1 MINTLDLPFCTAIHA
16 TAHLEPGFDTGNSKH
31 LISISHRLNG
41 NLVILLMMVGWVW
54 GREQGDTCL
63 QGMATDTVI
72 CQVSGWKFPSV
83 RVQGEICYRS
93 AARTGLDDS
102 MFCSLGIL
110 HG

>member
-63 QGMATDTVI
+63 QGMAPDTDL
-72 CQVSGWKFPSV
+72 PSE
-83 RVQGEICYRS
+83 RVEISQCE
-93 AARTGLDDS
+93 GPGGNL
-102 MFCSLGIL
+102 LP
-110 HG
+110 